1 MPPEACFCQTLGLLA
16 KTLIVAALGGLC
28 FSPAPAQAPVAQAL
42 PPKLSLRYTVEWR
55 LITAGWARLDYD
67 AQNTARVHLQ
77 SQGFVSKLYRVN
89 DNYLAVL
96 DPALCTSTVSMQ
108 AEEGSRRR
116 ETLITFDKDR
126 KRIRYLEKD
135 LVKNQVMLDKA
146 MVSGG
151 CVNDVIG
158 GLMRLRTLKL
168 EPGQTLTMPLS
179 DGKKLEQ
186 VKVECE
192 AKEELKTPAGTF
204 AVTRYQVNVFNGVL
218 YNRKGT
224 MQVWI
229 TNDERR
235 WPVQIRARLPFY
247 IGSITLQLEKEE
259 KP

>member
-1 MPPEACFCQTLGLLA
+1 MLA
-16 KTLIVAALGGLC
+16 KFLI
-28 FSPAPAQAPVAQAL
+28 PVALVGLTLRPALAQPPVLTRSSAL
-42 PPKLSLRYTVEWR
+42 PQKLGLRYTVEWR

-67 AQNTARVHLQ
+67 AQNTARVHLE
-77 SQGFVSKLYRVN
+77 SQGLVSKLYRVN

-96 DPALCTSTVSMQ
+96 DGAMCTSTVSMQ

-116 ETLITFDKDR
+116 ETLITFDKER

-135 LVKNQVMLDKA
+135 LVKNQVMTDKA

-151 CVNDVIG
+151 CVNDIIG
-158 GLMRLRTLKL
+158 GLMRLRTLNL
-168 EPGQTLTMPLS
+168 EPGHTLHLPLS
-179 DGKKLEQ
+179 DGKKLAT
-186 VKVECE
+186 VKVESE
-192 AKEELKTPAGTF
+192 GKEDLKLAAGTF
-204 AVTRYQVNVFNGVL
+204 NVTRYQVNVFDGVL

-224 MQVWI
+224 LQVWI

-247 IGSITLQLEKEE
+247 IGSITLQLEKEG